1 MRAALVLLP
10 VFGPLAVAASKL
22 DRGLEGDIRGFRDV
36 PATPTPDSLGDGTP
50 LYEQWLQ
57 LGSVPVNRT
66 EGMNRGERRQPKN
79 LLEARQLD
87 VSAQCQRR

>member
-10 VFGPLAVAASKL
+10 VFGSLAVAASKL
-22 DRGLEGDIRGFRDV
+22 ERGLEGDIRGTQDG
-36 PATPTPDSLGDGTP
+36 PATTTPDSLGDGTS
-50 LYEQWLQ
+50 LYERWLQ

-66 EGMNRGERRQPKN
+66 EGMSRGERRQPKN